1 MSMAVELTDERRTEL
16 VANLQAFFRESFDEE
31 VSVFRAEQVLDFFL
45 GVLGPQV
52 YNQAVQ
58 DARAFFQR
66 KLDDL
71 EGEVYE
77 PEGL

>member
-1 MSMAVELTDERRTEL
+1 MAVRLDDDRRTLLIAE
-16 VANLQAFFRESFDEE
+16 LQAHFLDNFDETLSE
-31 VSVFRAEQVLDFFL
+31 FRASQILDFFL
-45 GVLGPQV
+45 ASLGPQV

-71 EGEVYE
+71 DGEVYE
-77 PEGL
+77 PEGD

>member
-1 MSMAVELTDERRTEL
+1 MALDLSEERRALL
-16 VANLQAFFRESFDEE
+16 VANLQAFFRETFDEE
-31 VSVFRAEQVLDFFL
+31 VSAFRSEQVLDFFL
-45 GVLGPQV
+45 SALGPQV

-77 PEGL
+77 PDSP

>member
-1 MSMAVELTDERRTEL
+1 MAVRLDDDRRTLLIGE
-16 VANLQAFFRESFDEE
+16 LQAHFLDNFDETLSE
-31 VSVFRAEQVLDFFL
+31 FRASQILDFFL
-45 GVLGPQV
+45 ASLGPQV

-71 EGEVYE
+71 DGEVYE
-77 PEGL
+77 PDGD

>member
-1 MSMAVELTDERRTEL
+1 MAITIDDRRREDLVSRLRGFYRQEL
-16 VANLQAFFRESFDEE
+16 DEE
-31 VSVFRAEQVLDFFL
+31 LSAFRAEQILEFML
-45 GVLGPQV
+45 GALGSQV

-58 DARAFFQR
+58 DARRFLQE

-77 PEGL
+77 PEGT

>member
-1 MSMAVELTDERRTEL
+1 MTLNLDDERRALL
-16 VANLQAFFRESFDEE
+16 VANLQTFFREKFDEDF
-31 VSVFRAEQVLDFFL
+31 SAFRAEEVLDFFL
-45 GVLGPQV
+45 GALGPQV

-58 DARAFFQR
+58 DARAFLQH

-77 PEGL
+77 PESP